1 MARELVVLV
10 ANKIQKLSTKV
21 LQSHM
26 KYVGVACRN
35 KSCMGEVGQILSNSN
50 NFFVS
55 ICFFVLHVHL
65 LKKLPE

>member
-35 KSCMGEVGQILSNSN
+35 KSCMGEVGFVQNDY
-50 NFFVS
+50 FVS
-55 ICFFVLHVHL
+55 ICSFALHVHL

>member
-21 LQSHM
+21 LQYHM

-35 KSCMGEVGQILSNSN
+35 KSCMGEVGQI
-50 NFFVS
+50 FFA
-55 ICFFVLHVHL
+55 LHVHL

>member
-26 KYVGVACRN
+26 KYVSVACRN
-35 KSCMGEVGQILSNSN
+35 KSCMGEVGQILSNMTTLSLYA
-50 NFFVS
+50 FLSCTS
-55 ICFFVLHVHL
+55 IC
-65 LKKLPE
+65 

>member
-35 KSCMGEVGQILSNSN
+35 KSCMGEVGQILSKMSSLSLYA
-50 NFFVS
+50 FLSCTS
-55 ICFFVLHVHL
+55 IC
-65 LKKLPE
+65 